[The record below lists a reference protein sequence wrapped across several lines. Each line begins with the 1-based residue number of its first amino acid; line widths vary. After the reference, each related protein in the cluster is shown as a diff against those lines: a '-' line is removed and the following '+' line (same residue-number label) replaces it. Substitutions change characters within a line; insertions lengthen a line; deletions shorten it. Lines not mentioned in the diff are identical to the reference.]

1 MLFVNEDFE
10 EAQPVFSEPKK
21 VHPETDDDMV
31 RRIKS
36 MLGEYVHE
44 SEFSVN
50 ESIECE
56 MKEME
61 HIPSQSSEIHS
72 NSKSS
77 HQKDL
82 EEGNAEENSV
92 VINEI
97 STDTNECMESV
108 EKSSNDKVVSLNN
121 DEVVED
127 HIDNCQN
134 VASEEPSANSR
145 RCSLKRQCKERISL
159 LDYNPMFTIRTK
171 RTKGNANKGKSTEN
185 LDIPTLKKCP
195 EVQISDNLSEVP
207 NQDLPPLLD
216 AMLTPSCSYSS
227 SSRKESLNDHNINFE
242 NFKNESKKR
251 EDFRFQSEL
260 STSLQDQIKSK
271 KQPKKKKRKKIM
283 YESLPVPEVS
293 ALSANAQDCNGHSLD
308 SKIGSCQIKN
318 GIIKIR
324 LSKLPDSKK
333 DVSENNYEVSFCE
346 TDALSACKPLSV
358 PLSPLA
364 PDVYSAYCT
373 TYKKKSHSSCKVKHA
388 AKKKKLSEI
397 LPEGEN
403 GLVNSSVCVDSV
415 SLNYDKEPDEENFKV
430 SSDDIRNDD
439 FETSETCPEV
449 TREDDNMDSVDKCNK
464 DKVIS
469 VSEKDDFFIVEK
481 QINNDIEQLS
491 TLTIE
496 NEINTQSS
504 IKSPS
509 VNRLEVHNPKIM
521 CSINL
526 SLINRLPVK
535 AHTSIFTNDQS
546 TNQCSNKEKY
556 IEELIKDSSNIIQ
569 NNVADSEIIGNFKKK
584 PGDLKEELLIPLV
597 SNLPEAELN
606 SVEIIHSPN
615 LLQEDSKDGSCPNLT
630 PAYSFEILNTDD
642 GCSKNICENLSGVQE
657 TPLFSSSNNITSD
670 DQGDLSLKEDAPIF
684 LHNSHISKV
693 KIEVPD
699 AILSNHERWNEYKEY
714 KWCRDFTD
722 IAYNDGNSLLKE
734 QISYRFWQDP
744 ELKKQY
750 SSEYYLNE
758 AKKLK
763 HQADKEIDRM
773 VQAMKYLEAV
783 LYFILTGNAMEHSY
797 IDTDR
802 VHTMYKETLALI
814 RFISSKFQKLHNAS
828 CRNIDNKLTVLSL
841 RCQSLL
847 YLKMYQLRRDEVR
860 YLHRNIATFSK
871 SENGSLPDQL
881 SPPHLQLSRQNMKHS
896 QVSPSHQASP
906 CSLTPSPAGSVASVS
921 SQSSGYSSSELGW
934 SSTSVSTNFRAQAQH
949 DMYSDAVTVSRNKY
963 KMLQQQSA
971 YLANLHF
978 CHDLWEH
985 ADYLSSKEHSR
996 EFFLEL
1002 DEECGCLSLHSP
1014 FSALVHYVRKGLYK
1028 LKDGT

>member
-1 MLFVNEDFE
+1 MLFVNEELE
-10 EAQPVFSEPKK
+10 ESQPVFSEPRK
-21 VHPETDDDMV
+21 VQPKTDDEMV

-44 SEFSVN
+44 NEFSVD
-50 ESIECE
+50 ES
-56 MKEME
+56 ME
-61 HIPSQSSEIHS
+61 LEGKDNMIA
-72 NSKSS
+72 SS
-77 HQKDL
+77 HSTEVDSNTKSPHQKSC
-82 EEGNAEENSV
+82 EEKQPEDNAVVFNSMSASSGNQN
-92 VINEI
+92 
-97 STDTNECMESV
+97 V
-108 EKSSNDKVVSLNN
+108 EKKIDDQNDSLNSN
-121 DEVVED
+121 ENTSQLIE
-127 HIDNCQN
+127 NCQN
-134 VASEEPSANSR
+134 SSEASSISSR

-171 RTKGNANKGKSTEN
+171 RTKVNPSNKEKSSEN
-185 LDIPTLKKCP
+185 SDIPTLKKCP
-195 EVQISDNLSEVP
+195 EMQLPDNLSEIT
-207 NQDLPPLLD
+207 NQDPPPLLD
-216 AMLTPSCSYSS
+216 AMQTPSYNYSS
-227 SSRKESLNDHNINFE
+227 PYGKDNMNDVSVNDESSKY
-242 NFKNESKKR
+242 NFKNKDDSSFLLETISHQAQMK
-251 EDFRFQSEL
+251 L
-260 STSLQDQIKSK
+260 K
-271 KQPKKKKRKKIM
+271 KQTKKRKKKKIL
-283 YESLPVPEVS
+283 YESLPVPEVLT
-293 ALSANAQDCNGHSLD
+293 LSASAQDPNSVD
-308 SKIGSCQIKN
+308 AKIGSCQLKN

-324 LSKLPDSKK
+324 LSKLPDNKK
-333 DVSENNYEVSFCE
+333 DLTENNYEVSFCE
-346 TDALSACKPLSV
+346 SDALKKCKTLSV

-364 PDVYSAYCT
+364 PDVYSAYSIPS
-373 TYKKKSHSSCKVKHA
+373 KKKSHSSSKNKHA
-388 AKKKKLSEI
+388 VKKKKGPEI
-397 LPEGEN
+397 LPETEVTSSMNSTQCFNLDINEKPETDDKLNVDVLSTVRTEN
-403 GLVNSSVCVDSV
+403 LEASKN
-415 SLNYDKEPDEENFKV
+415 DKEPFNESIDTNFTNKCNISQPENTDNVITEKLASVEEEQIVVTNEGNEIHLQT
-430 SSDDIRNDD
+430 SISQ
-439 FETSETCPEV
+439 SET
-449 TREDDNMDSVDKCNK
+449 
-464 DKVIS
+464 
-469 VSEKDDFFIVEK
+469 
-481 QINNDIEQLS
+481 INS
-491 TLTIE
+491 
-496 NEINTQSS
+496 
-504 IKSPS
+504 
-509 VNRLEVHNPKIM
+509 KIL

-526 SLINRLPVK
+526 SLINRLPEK
-535 AHTSIFTNDQS
+535 SDTSNFLNDQIS
-546 TNQCSNKEKY
+546 NSCSIEDKEEY
-556 IEELIKDSSNIIQ
+556 LKDSSIQ
-569 NNVADSEIIGNFKKK
+569 ENSSIDGAFCSSKKISSDIK
-584 PGDLKEELLIPLV
+584 KEMLTPPDCDLTRIEHHE
-597 SNLPEAELN
+597 S
-606 SVEIIHSPN
+606 EIIHSPTGVQDN
-615 LLQEDSKDGSCPNLT
+615 NKDDSCPNLT
-630 PAYSFEILNTDD
+630 PAYSFEINTEDT
-642 GCSKNICENLSGVQE
+642 CKNSCENLSAIQE
-657 TPLFSSSNNITSD
+657 SALCSSANNLLFDHQDDHSTKVDTSV
-670 DQGDLSLKEDAPIF
+670 LLN
-684 LHNSHISKV
+684 NSHANKV

-699 AILSNHERWNEYKEY
+699 AILANHERWNEYKEY

-722 IAYNDGNSLLKE
+722 AVYDNGNLLFKEKIAYNVGNHGL
-734 QISYRFWQDP
+734 WQDP

-860 YLHRNIATFSK
+860 YLHRNITSFLK
-871 SENGSLPDQL
+871 SENGAYPEQV
-881 SPPHLQLSRQNMKHS
+881 SPPHLQVSRQNMQPS

-934 SSTSVSTNFRAQAQH
+934 NSTNASNHIRAQTQI
-949 DMYSDAVTVSRNKY
+949 DIYSDAVTVSRNKY

-971 YLANLHF
+971 YLANLHL